1 QKAFPTSC
9 LAPRASQ
16 LTPNCGRR
24 SKKKSRTRRKGAAR
38 GAGQHG
44 KLENCRGDMK
54 QLVVTTRTLGII
66 RIKRRRELRK
76 RKKGIRMMR
85 KRDKQ
90 GRLEINQSLP
100 MADFLIG
107 NDCKLSKAT
116 KKKKSISKHLYL
128 SILSD
133 WPPIISHISVP
144 NVFHLNSGKQSRS
157 HKQTCQRSRHAS
169 HLDDELPV

>member
-1 QKAFPTSC
+1 
-9 LAPRASQ
+9 
-16 LTPNCGRR
+16 
-24 SKKKSRTRRKGAAR
+24 
-38 GAGQHG
+38 
-44 KLENCRGDMK
+44 MK

-116 KKKKSISKHLYL
+116 KKKKHL
-128 SILSD
+128 
-133 WPPIISHISVP
+133 
-144 NVFHLNSGKQSRS
+144 
-157 HKQTCQRSRHAS
+157 
-169 HLDDELPV
+169 